1 MMTFFRRFAGSPVG
15 IAVFAVILI
24 AFVVTLYEGKSMFG
38 GGGFASGGSLAS
50 VGGQT
55 VGDAEALRR
64 VKSQLD
70 NARREKPELDMAAF
84 VAGGGADATV
94 SRMIDVAAM
103 GEFAAKNGLIASRKL
118 VDGAIASIAAFNG
131 PNGQFD
137 RGTFLQI
144 LQQNNTNESQ
154 VRADFARDAVNKM
167 LILPAS
173 AAVKVPANL
182 VLPYA
187 SLMLET
193 RQGQIGVVPSVA
205 FASNTPLS
213 DPDLNEFYKRN
224 IAAYTVPER
233 RVIKVAQ
240 FDRKRFEG
248 AVKPSEAEIAAAYK
262 AGASK
267 YAGRETRSFT
277 QIIVQKQSDADALL
291 AKIKSGTSMAD
302 AAKSLGLEALGVPAT
317 DKPAFEKLTGPR
329 VADAAF
335 AAVKG
340 GFAAISQSGL
350 GYHIVRVDAV
360 TAIAATTLEQAR
372 SALVA
377 DLTKTKTDEALAD
390 FVAKIEDDI
399 NGGATF
405 DDVAKKYTLTAT
417 DTPAI
422 TAGGLAPDVQG
433 YAFPREL
440 QPLLKDAFQADP
452 GDDPQVASIGNGTSY
467 ALYHMDRV
475 IPAAPKLLAQIRNQ
489 VMADAQVYRAA
500 LAAKRVADSIVANV
514 NKGMPFA
521 QALASAGVKLP
532 APKPAG
538 GRRLEIAQSKEKVPP
553 PLAEMFGMVEKRAKV
568 LAVPQGAGWFI
579 VYLDKITPGDAR
591 QTPPLIAATQQ
602 QLASVIGNEYV
613 EQFAGA
619 IRAQVGVKS
628 NPGAIAAFKK
638 SLTGGTARQ

>member
-1 MMTFFRRFAGSPVG
+1 MMTFFRRFASSPVG

-38 GGGFASGGSLAS
+38 GGALASGGSLAK

-55 VGDAEALRR
+55 IGDAEALRR
-64 VKSQLD
+64 AKSQLET
-70 NARREKPELDMAAF
+70 ARREKPELDMAAF
-84 VAGGGADATV
+84 IAGGGADATV
-94 SRMIDVAAM
+94 NRMIDVAAM

-144 LQQNNTNESQ
+144 LQQNNTNENQ
-154 VRADFARDAVNKM
+154 VRADFARDTVNKM

-193 RQGQIGVVPSVA
+193 RQGQIGLVPSGA

-213 DPDLNEFYKRN
+213 DAELTEFYKRN
-224 IAAYTVPER
+224 VAAYTVPER

-248 AVKPSEAEIAAAYK
+248 TIKPSEADIAAAYK
-262 AGASK
+262 AGAAK
-267 YAGRETRSFT
+267 YAGRETRGLT
-277 QIIVQKQSDADALL
+277 QIIVPKQADAEALL

-302 AAKSLGLEALGVPAT
+302 AAKSLGLEALAVPAT
-317 DKPAFEKLTGPR
+317 DKSAFEKLTGAR

-335 AAVKG
+335 AAPKG
-340 GFAAISQSGL
+340 GFAAVAQSGL
-350 GYHIVRVDAV
+350 GYHIVRVDTVA
-360 TAIAATTLEQAR
+360 AISATTLEQAHP
-372 SALVA
+372 ALVTE
-377 DLTKTKTDEALAD
+377 LTKTKTDEALAD

-405 DDVAKKYTLTAT
+405 DDVAKKYALTAT

-433 YAFPREL
+433 YTFPPEL
-440 QPLLKDAFQADP
+440 QPLLRDAFQADP
-452 GDDPQVASIGNGTSY
+452 GDDPQVASVGNGTAY

-475 IPAAPKLLAQIRNQ
+475 IPAAPKALGDIRNQ

-500 LAAKRVADSIVANV
+500 LAAKRVADSIVANI
-514 NKGMPFA
+514 NKGTPFA
-521 QALASAGVKLP
+521 QALAGAGIKLP
-532 APKPAG
+532 EPRPAS
-538 GRRLEIAQSKEKVPP
+538 GRRLEVVQGKDKVPP
-553 PLAEMFGMVEKRAKV
+553 PLAEMFGMVEKRAKA
-568 LAVPQGAGWFI
+568 LAVPQGAGWFV
-579 VYLDKITPGDAR
+579 VYLDKVTPGDAR
-591 QTPPLIAATQQ
+591 QAPPLIDATQK
-602 QLASVIGNEYV
+602 QLAAVIGNEYI

-619 IRAQVGVKS
+619 IRAQVGVTR
-628 NPGAIAAFKK
+628 NAAAIAAFKK
-638 SLTGGTARQ
+638 SLTGGNTR